1 MCTEYLHDFIVY
13 HLLTF
18 SGLFVVWQLNFYWQ
32 TGFILAHDHTAFTYI
47 LPRPC
52 FTFVEMPNNIYLGCF
67 IPLIVKMGTFKLWRL
82 VVWFWQML
90 RSFYIK
96 STYVS
101 NGEFWELSML
111 WRYPIW
117 KRESPNSRT
126 MCSYVV
132 LYSMMLHTVHK
143 QHSMNNLIFCVST
156 LYQ

>member
-1 MCTEYLHDFIVY
+1 MTILPS
-13 HLLTF
+13 LTF
-18 SGLFVVWQLNFYWQ
+18 FHALVL
-32 TGFILAHDHTAFTYI
+32 H
-47 LPRPC
+47 
-52 FTFVEMPNNIYLGCF
+52 FVEMLNNIYLGCF
-67 IPLIVKMGTFKLWRL
+67 IPLIVKKGTFKLWRL

-132 LYSMMLHTVHK
+132 YIRWWYIPFINNTQWITLFFLCPLYINSRPAKL
-143 QHSMNNLIFCVST
+143 SDNCGNI
-156 LYQ
+156 